1 MISTTTVISPES
13 AAEAYDAYHSTDS
26 AILVAGAQ
34 EINKREGHYDLA
46 IHLRNAGLD
55 YIEDRGDEI
64 AIGAMTTM
72 REIETSSLLKEL
84 AGGVIV
90 E

>member
-34 EINKREGHYDLA
+34 EINKREKCRTRLY
-46 IHLRNAGLD
+46 
-55 YIEDRGDEI
+55 RG
-64 AIGAMTTM
+64 
-72 REIETSSLLKEL
+72 
-84 AGGVIV
+84 
-90 E
+90 